1 MKVRLVWVR
10 IKDGLMMLN
19 VLIVTVD
26 FVYAKRFFMTIRF
39 WIMSM
44 LQYKGSSTVQD
55 DKGENHVL

>member
-1 MKVRLVWVR
+1 MKVKLVWVR

-26 FVYAKRFFMTIRF
+26 FVYDKRFFMIIRF